1 MIFSTLVSADR
12 FVTLH
17 PLFSRALGFI
27 RSTNLLTLAPGT
39 HPIIDEQLFAIVEQ
53 TAGRSRE
60 QAQLECHRKYIDI
73 QLVLEGVDEM
83 GWKALQDCHQ
93 PVADYSA
100 EQDIQFFYDAPATW
114 VVTPPN
120 HFCIFFPEDAH
131 APLVSTGNIRKV
143 IFKIAVNTIGS
154 NPPP

>member
-1 MIFSTLVSADR
+1 MILSTLVNADR
-12 FVTLH
+12 YVTLH

-27 RSTNLLTLAPGT
+27 RNTNLLALAPGI

-53 TAGRSRE
+53 TAGRSRK

-83 GWKALQDCHQ
+83 GWKPLQDCHQ

-114 VVTPPN
+114 IVTPPN

-131 APLVSTGNIRKV
+131 APLVSAGNIHKV
-143 IFKIAVNTIGS
+143 IFKIAVDT
-154 NPPP
+154 